1 MNITLSLSKLKQ
13 QENKSKKKKKQKK
26 ALYRTITNIVT
37 AWNQEND
44 VCSVEKLEKKDEINL
59 NFVYNQLLD

>member
-1 MNITLSLSKLKQ
+1 MSKTLSLSKLKQ
-13 QENKSKKKKKQKK
+13 QEKKKKK

-44 VCSVEKLEKKDEINL
+44 VCSVERLEKKDGINL

>member
-1 MNITLSLSKLKQ
+1 MSKTLSLSKLKQ
-13 QENKSKKKKKQKK
+13 QEKKKVKKKK

-44 VCSVEKLEKKDEINL
+44 VCSVERLEKKDEINL
-59 NFVYNQLLD
+59 YFVYNQLLD